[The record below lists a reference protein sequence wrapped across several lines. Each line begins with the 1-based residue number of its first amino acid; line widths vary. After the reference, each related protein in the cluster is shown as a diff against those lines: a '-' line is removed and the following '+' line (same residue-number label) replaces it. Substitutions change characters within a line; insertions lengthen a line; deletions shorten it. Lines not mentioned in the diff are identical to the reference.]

1 MEVAA
6 LSSRLMIACSSHGI
20 VSARR
25 VGSAGAGISLT
36 LVTTTRVLR
45 WARLLCA
52 VVGCAVFTGCA
63 AAAADAPRSLPV
75 SNASA
80 NVVQP
85 QPRPDSC
92 HARGTGLFSLPDP
105 RCTPGAVSPAVTQAN
120 ISSTICR
127 RGYTE
132 KVRPPESVTEPEK
145 KASLAAY
152 GDTEP
157 LHAYEYDHLVPLELG
172 GAVNDPR
179 NLWPEPGAS
188 PNLKDALEDRLR
200 SMVCAGEL
208 TLAAARAAI
217 ATNWVSAYHRLV
229 R

>member
-1 MEVAA
+1 M
-6 LSSRLMIACSSHGI
+6 
-20 VSARR
+20 
-25 VGSAGAGISLT
+25 
-36 LVTTTRVLR
+36 
-45 WARLLCA
+45 CA
-52 VVGCAVFTGCA
+52 VVGCAVFTGYA
-63 AAAADAPRSLPV
+63 AASADAPRSLPV

-80 NVVQP
+80 TVVQP
-85 QPRPDSC
+85 QPRPDTC
-92 HARGTGLFSLPDP
+92 RARDTGLFSLPDP

-157 LHAYEYDHLVPLELG
+157 LHEYEYDHLVPLELG

-188 PNLKDALEDRLR
+188 PNPKDALEDRLR
-200 SMVCAGEL
+200 SMVCDGEL

-217 ATNWVSAYHRLV
+217 ATNWVSAYRRLV